1 MSAMADTS
9 GLHRCSVCFKTYKR
23 REHLQRHRGTHT
35 SERPHRCILCNAA
48 FQRTDVL
55 KRHLQTC
62 DGAANSSSGRR
73 RACDRCVRQKKACNS
88 GQPCL
93 NCEKR
98 GVECTYGGSAGA
110 GASNGASNSA
120 APLPAPPVSAPG
132 PPSIL
137 GETSSAPPPLPPI
150 MPQLPPVPAP
160 IHHHHHHHQTFDD
173 ASSAIV
179 STHGGSMDD
188 GTASTFDDVPYDD
201 LDALIHQA
209 VTTFPV
215 LDGHHSMPD
224 GWLDID
230 FSHQPNPG
238 GHDGLTEQDH
248 QAEAFQRELSPS
260 STTSEYRGYSFGFL
274 YDFTSRTGLVSS
286 FECATLAQRH
296 QIVAA
301 FHNSYLERQHPE
313 FLGAVPP
320 LFMPLDDPTAAA
332 LTASGVSGSNTLSS
346 WSLWLH
352 NPIVIKLQQVVLLIK
367 NVVTVKPN
375 NSTVTLTW
383 SAALEQ
389 QCLQFFSPS
398 RFARF
403 IELYWSV
410 WHPNVNI
417 LHRPTF
423 DPTTCKSI
431 LLAAMALID
440 PADNEDAKVWFNCVE
455 EMVFTDDDFCRDIEP
470 STEVTSPTSVLASR
484 RKLQALQ
491 ASYIVCLYQNWE
503 GTDAGK
509 RRIRRHRFST
519 VVSVARDLG
528 IDIARHPD
536 YSRQF
541 KHDFNWMEFVVREEL
556 IRTFLWIFLVDTAF
570 VIFNNLPHR
579 MVIKE
584 MKMHMASPEV
594 CFQAASA
601 EACLAEIHR
610 WMPPSSPFGG
620 MLLRDAIEQLCIGPM
635 SPEMHRHFS
644 HLGPVNLFAT
654 VSAIHYMIFQHQNL
668 FGVEGQLIPI
678 RNALDNW
685 ITIWER
691 CFDMSTSCWPH
702 GLLQDH
708 NLPPEMLWKRIGFV
722 RFSAEYWLLGSLLTN
737 RLSATISKPMAR
749 HPHMGAS
756 PPEQYGDQGVVT
768 KPARVEPI
776 LDKYDQTSMRQ
787 VNDLITDFQK
797 FNIE

>member
-1 MSAMADTS
+1 MADTS
-9 GLHRCSVCFKTYKR
+9 GLHHCSVCFKTYKR

-62 DGAANSSSGRR
+62 DGATNAASGRR

-98 GVECTYGGSAGA
+98 GFECTYSGS
-110 GASNGASNSA
+110 SA
-120 APLPAPPVSAPG
+120 APVPVPVSAPG
-132 PPSIL
+132 PLL
-137 GETSSAPPPLPPI
+137 GESSSAPPPP
-150 MPQLPPVPAP
+150 MPAP
-160 IHHHHHHHQTFDD
+160 PPPPAPTHHHQTFDD

-179 STHGGSMDD
+179 STHGSMDD
-188 GTASTFDDVPYDD
+188 GTASTFDDVQYDE
-201 LDALIHQA
+201 LGALIHQA
-209 VTTFPV
+209 VTNFPI
-215 LDGHHSMPD
+215 LDGHHSMP
-224 GWLDID
+224 GWLDLD
-230 FSHQPNPG
+230 FSHHQPNHGQP
-238 GHDGLTEQDH
+238 HPPEPDR
-248 QAEAFQRELSPS
+248 QAESSQRELSPS
-260 STTSEYRGYSFGFL
+260 STISEYRGYSFGFL

-286 FECATLAQRH
+286 FECATLAQRQ

-320 LFMPLDDPTAAA
+320 LFTPLDDPAAVA
-332 LTASGVSGSNTLSS
+332 LAASGVQGSNTLSS

-367 NVVTVKPN
+367 NVVAVKPN
-375 NSTVTLTW
+375 NSTIPLTW
-383 SAALEQ
+383 CAALEQ

-398 RFARF
+398 RFAKF

-431 LLAAMALID
+431 LLAAMALIGACVSPD
-440 PADNEDAKVWFNCVE
+440 PVDNEEAKMWFNCVE
-455 EMVFTDDDFCRDIEP
+455 EMVFTDDDFCRDIDP
-470 STEVTSPTSVLASR
+470 TTEATSPTSVLASR

-491 ASYIVCLYQNWE
+491 AAYIVCLYQNWE

-528 IDIARHPD
+528 IDTARHPD
-536 YSRQF
+536 YSRKF

-556 IRTFLWIFLVDTAF
+556 IRTFLWVFLIDTAF

-594 CFQAASA
+594 CFQAGSA
-601 EACLAEIHR
+601 EECLAEIHR
-610 WMPPSSPFGG
+610 WMTPSSPFGG
-620 MLLRDAIEQLCIGPM
+620 MLLRDGIEQLCLGPM
-635 SPEMHRHFS
+635 APEMHRQFS
-644 HLGPVNLFAT
+644 HLGPVNLFAM

-685 ITIWER
+685 IIIWEK
-691 CFDMSTSCWPH
+691 CFDMSTTCWPH
-702 GLLQDH
+702 GILQDQ
-708 NLPPEMLWKRIGFV
+708 NLPPELLWKRIGFI
-722 RFSAEYWLLGSLLTN
+722 RCSAEYWLLGSLLTN
-737 RLSATISKPMAR
+737 RISSAMPKPLGH
-749 HPHMGAS
+749 HPHMGSS
-756 PPEQYGDQGVVT
+756 PSEHYGDQAVVT
-768 KPARVEPI
+768 KPARIEPI

-797 FNIE
+797 FNVV